1 MRKVL
6 LLLCTMFFGAGV
18 WAQNNITVSGNI
30 VSKDGTPVLASIMVK
45 GSNHGATTNAN
56 GFYTIDNVPRNGTLV
71 ISAVGFKSV
80 EEAVDGRTSI
90 NITMD
95 YDAQAL
101 DEIIAVAYGTAKKGS
116 FTGSADVLNAKDI
129 ENTPVTTFQNAI
141 IGKAAGVQVTNGSG
155 QAGSVTSIRIRGI
168 GSMNASNEPLYVV
181 DGVPVSSGTSGQL
194 SDYLYSTNNV
204 MNTLN
209 PNDIESITI
218 LKDAAASSLYGSRAA
233 NGVIVITTKKGKIG
247 KPKINLSSTI
257 GMTPS
262 WATNNYEVAST
273 QENVDMLYQVFWD
286 YNSSA
291 GKTDEASNTDALR
304 RLNAK
309 FNQHGYQF
317 STNGPGRYEKVII
330 QGLTDGVENRDGK
343 YFDWEDAYFRTSQYQ
358 NHDLSVSG
366 GDQNT
371 RYFSSLSY
379 SKDQSRIKV
388 NNFDRVT
395 GRINL
400 SQKIGKLIELS
411 SDITVANGKQEG
423 YNDTRNL
430 GGNYYLQTR
439 NLLWGLYWPT
449 NYKTG
454 LPWTA
459 RYGSYAYNG
468 LYYDNEWENNSKT
481 LRIWANEALTV
492 HLLPGL
498 DVKTVFSYDNIN
510 TKDHLY
516 YSPNHYNGA
525 NDNGVVNEMTTNV
538 NRLVSSTTINYNKT
552 FGSHQI
558 DLLAG
563 FEAEKNLT
571 DYSRATGKDLPS
583 SALHTVATAGKFE
596 ANAYSW
602 GNNME
607 SFLSRAE
614 YNFEQKY
621 YASASFR
628 RDGSSKLGPDT
639 RWGNFWS
646 VAGAWRINNES
657 FMSGIK
663 DISNLRLRVS
673 YGVNGTL
680 PINNYGYI
688 PLVVYNKTYMDQ
700 AGGTIQTVADPNL
713 TWETNYTTNI
723 GLDFGL
729 FDQRLFGT
737 VEYFN
742 RNSKNLLQDVPISTV
757 TGFSSTLKNVGEIN
771 NHGIELNIGGD
782 IIRNNTVRWS
792 ASANASFIKSTVT
805 KLYAAEGETKGG
817 DIIWYDPTG
826 DDDRAQYIYS
836 EGKPVLA
843 FYGYEWAGV
852 DPENGKNRWYVND
865 PSDKSAGD
873 FTLNGRGATYD
884 FDNAFYKILGSATP
898 KVFGG
903 ISTDVQYKNFGLG
916 VNFIYKMGGYLYDGA
931 YKDVADDGYYW
942 ERTRAQSEWDNMWTD
957 SRKNGSLPQLSG
969 NDLTD
974 PIQYSS
980 RQMHDASFLRLKNI
994 ILSYNIPSELI
1005 NKIGINTIRVHATAS
1020 NLFTFSKYKE
1030 ADPEVNNFGTRGWET
1045 PYGKTFSFGIDLN
1058 F

>member
-1 MRKVL
+1 MRQLILFLIAVF
-6 LLLCTMFFGAGV
+6 LCIEAM
-18 WAQNNITVSGNI
+18 AQNTITVTGNIT
-30 VSKDGTPVLASIMVK
+30 SKDGTPVLASIVVK
-45 GSNHGATTNAN
+45 GSGHGTTTDVR
-56 GFYTIDNVPRNGTLV
+56 GYYTLDKVPASGALI
-71 ISAVGFKSV
+71 ISAIGYKSL
-80 EEAVDGRTSI
+80 EEMVNNRNAVNVTL
-90 NITMD
+90 D

-101 DEIIAVAYGTAKKGS
+101 DEVIAVAYGTAKKGT
-116 FTGSADVLNAKDI
+116 FTGSADVLNSKDI

-141 IGKAAGVQVTNGSG
+141 IGKAAGVQVTSGSG
-155 QAGSVTSIRIRGI
+155 QAGSVASIRIRGI
-168 GSMNASNEPLYVV
+168 GSMNASNEPLYVI
-181 DGVPVSSGTSGQL
+181 DGVPVSAGSSGQL
-194 SDYLYSTNNV
+194 SDYLYATNNV

-233 NGVIVITTKKGKIG
+233 NGVVVITTKKGRIG
-247 KPKINLSSTI
+247 KPIINLSSTI
-257 GMTPS
+257 GFTPS
-262 WATNNYEVAST
+262 WATDNYEVANT

-286 YNSSA
+286 YNSTA
-291 GKTDEASNTDALR
+291 GKTDAASNTDALR
-304 RLNAK
+304 RLNSK
-309 FNQHGYQF
+309 FNKHGYKF
-317 STNGPGRYEKVII
+317 STNGTGRYEQVII
-330 QGLTDGVENRDGK
+330 EGLTDGLENRDGK
-343 YFDWEDAYFRTSQYQ
+343 YFDWEKAYFRTGQYQ

-366 GDQNT
+366 GDQDT
-371 RYFSSLSY
+371 RYFTSLSY
-379 SKDQSRIKV
+379 SKDQSRIRV

-400 SQKIGKLIELS
+400 TQKIGRLLELS
-411 SDITVANGKQEG
+411 SDVSVARGKQEG

-449 NYKTG
+449 DYKTG
-454 LPWTA
+454 LPFTP

-481 LRIWANEALTV
+481 LRIWANESLTA

-538 NRLVSSTTINYNKT
+538 NRLVSSTTINYHKA
-552 FGSHQI
+552 FGFHQI
-558 DLLAG
+558 NLLAG

-571 DYSRATGKDLPS
+571 DFSRATGKDLPS
-583 SALHTVATAGKFE
+583 STLHTVATAGQFE
-596 ANAYSW
+596 ASAYSW

-614 YNFEQKY
+614 YDYQQKY

-628 RDGSSKLGPDT
+628 RDGSSKLGPGT

-657 FMSGIK
+657 FLNDVK
-663 DISNLRLRVS
+663 DISNLRFRVS

-680 PINNYGYI
+680 PINNYGYM

-713 TWETNYTTNI
+713 TWETNYTTNVGI
-723 GLDFGL
+723 DFGL
-729 FDQRLFGT
+729 FDQRVFGT
-737 VEYFN
+737 IEYFN

-771 NHGIELNIGGD
+771 NHGFELTLGGD
-782 IIRNNTVRWS
+782 IIRGSKVRWG

-805 KLYAAEGETKGG
+805 KLYTPEGESQGG

-826 DDDRAQYIYS
+826 DDDRAQFIYS

-873 FTLNGRGATYD
+873 FILNNRGATYD
-884 FDNAFYKILGSATP
+884 FENAYYTILGSATP

-903 ISTDVQYKNFGLG
+903 LSSDIQYRDFSLG
-916 VNFIYKMGGYLYDGA
+916 VNFIYKIGGFIYDGA

-942 ERTRAQSEWDNMWTD
+942 ERTRAQSQWDNMWTD
-957 SRKNGSLPQLSG
+957 SHKNGTLPQLSG

-974 PIQYSS
+974 PIQFSS
-980 RQMHDASFLRLKNI
+980 RQMHSASFLRLKNI
-994 ILSYNIPSELI
+994 ILSYSLPASLT
-1005 NKIGINTIRVHATAS
+1005 NKAGISSVKVHATAT
-1020 NLFTFSKYKE
+1020 NWLTFSKYKE